1 MHITK
6 DLCSSIIFLPET
18 AHFGLTSILSRHD
31 SSCPDLVS
39 FAKSHHVESDHLL
52 HDFLEFCPPHC
63 GRRDT
68 KGVPFFGSCRK
79 SAWLKCFSKAIPVD
93 GSEIMANYLGCWQKS
108 FWTERKKRLMLK
120 LLCSQIS
127 SIVIH
132 YLQLR
137 NLETIQILT
146 ETLKTVHTV
155 HCGRLSL
162 GKWLV
167 LHQTL
172 KIMNFRKLLLYYPLP
187 KISDLTSPWVAFE
200 FFSLE
205 KTT

>member
-1 MHITK
+1 MTRQVLTSFLLQKVTLSNPTI
-6 DLCSSIIFLPET
+6 CSMIFLNFVLPT
-18 AHFGLTSILSRHD
+18 AAEGI
-31 SSCPDLVS
+31 P
-39 FAKSHHVESDHLL
+39 
-52 HDFLEFCPPHC
+52 
-63 GRRDT
+63 DT

-79 SAWLKCFSKAIPVD
+79 SAWLKSFSKAIPVD

-137 NLETIQILT
+137 NLETIPILT

-155 HCGRLSL
+155 HCGRFSL

-172 KIMNFRKLLLYYPLP
+172 KIMNFRKLLLYYPLS
-187 KISDLTSPWVAFE
+187 KITPGWHLF
-200 FFSLE
+200 FFSPE
-205 KTT
+205 KT